1 MHNLVCR
8 DEVKQVI
15 LTMRTLYAS
24 QFNKN
29 FPSEGKTAVPMQMV
43 EDEVAKALIGVTPQQ
58 FQRGLV
64 LLSTSGQKYMPSFA
78 DFRAMCVGEDWW
90 NAQKAWIKACEYTK
104 LTKPKPVLLTD
115 GSYEYRDITT
125 LAKFALDQ
133 VMLFIIDGEMYRAKD
148 EFVRLYEAYVIEAQ
162 LKGRIQEWYQERPN
176 LTWSESEKQHVPV
189 DNEVA
194 RQQLENLKRKLNVR
208 NREIPKPQKLEVNE
222 AKKRVQNE
230 WPDPFDNPN
239 EYQAM
244 KANGFGLILEA
255 RV

>member
-90 NAQKAWIKACEYTK
+90 NAQKAWVKACEYTK
-104 LTKPKPVLLTD
+104 LRKPKPVLLAD
-115 GSYEYRDITT
+115 GSEEYRDITT

-133 VMLFIIDGEMYRAKD
+133 VMLLIIEGEMYRAKE
-148 EFVRLYEAYVIEAQ
+148 EFVRLYDAYVIEAQ
-162 LKGRIQEWYQERPN
+162 LKGRVQVWYQEKPS
-176 LTWSESEKQHVPV
+176 LTCKESEKKHVPL
-189 DNEVA
+189 DKAEA
-194 RQQLENLKRKLNVR
+194 RQHFENFKKKLNVR

-222 AKKRVQNE
+222 AAKLVQNE
-230 WPDPFDNPN
+230 WPDPFDNPA

-244 KANGFGLILEA
+244 KANGFMSVGGE
-255 RV
+255 V

>member
-15 LTMRTLYAS
+15 LTMRTIYAS

-90 NAQKAWIKACEYTK
+90 NAQKAWIKSCEYTK

-162 LKGRIQEWYQERPN
+162 FKGRTQEWYQERPN
-176 LTWSESEKQHVPV
+176 LTWSESKKQHVPV
-189 DNEVA
+189 GNEFA

-208 NREIPKPQKLEVNE
+208 NREILKPQKLEINE
-222 AKKRVQNE
+222 SKKQVQNE
-230 WPDPFDNPN
+230 WPDPFDNPA

-244 KANGFGLILEA
+244 KANGFMSVGGEA
-255 RV
+255 

>member
-15 LTMRTLYAS
+15 LTMRTIYAS

-43 EDEVAKALIGVTPQQ
+43 EDEVAKALIGVTSQQ

-104 LTKPKPVLLTD
+104 LVKPKPVLLTD

-208 NREIPKPQKLEVNE
+208 NREIPKPQKLEINE
-222 AKKRVQNE
+222 AKKRLQNE
-230 WPDPFDNPN
+230 WPDPFDNPT

-244 KANGFGLILEA
+244 KANGFMSVGGE
-255 RV
+255 V

>member
-162 LKGRIQEWYQERPN
+162 LKGRIQEWYQERPS
-176 LTWSESEKQHVPV
+176 LSWSESEKQHVPV
-189 DNEVA
+189 DKEEA
-194 RQQLENLKRKLNVR
+194 RQHYENFKKKLNVR

-222 AKKRVQNE
+222 AK
-230 WPDPFDNPN
+230 
-239 EYQAM
+239 
-244 KANGFGLILEA
+244 
-255 RV
+255 

>member
-90 NAQKAWIKACEYTK
+90 NAQKAWVKACEYTK
-104 LTKPKPVLLTD
+104 LRKPKPVLLAD
-115 GSYEYRDITT
+115 GSEEYRDITT

-133 VMLFIIDGEMYRAKD
+133 VMLFIIDGNMYRAKD

-162 LKGRIQEWYQERPN
+162 LKGRVQVWYQERPS
-176 LTWSESEKQHVPV
+176 LSWSESEKQHVPV

-208 NREIPKPQKLEVNE
+208 NREIPKPQKLEINE
-222 AKKRVQNE
+222 SKKRVQNE
-230 WPDPFDNPN
+230 WPDPFENPA

-244 KANGFGLILEA
+244 KANGFVCVGGKA
-255 RV
+255 